1 MRILLWFGAVLLG
14 DFFAFVGEGP
24 VALDGL
30 LGFAGGFG
38 YVVDAEIFEEV
49 NAHLSGY
56 CDVEVAVFVEVEGED
71 LRAYACCAVV
81 GDGDAGEG
89 GVGVEFV
96 GVDDVGVV
104 GAGVSA
110 GVAAVAFAG
119 DEPSAAVAF
128 EVGEDQGVGL

>member
-1 MRILLWFGAVLLG
+1 MRVTRKDPGLKPAASAESLTRLFWFGAVLLW

-30 LGFAGGFG
+30 LGFARGLGD
-38 YVVDAEIFEEV
+38 VVDAKVFEEV

-71 LRAYACCAVV
+71 LSAYACCAVV

-104 GAGVSA
+104 GAGVVRRS
-110 GVAAVAFAG
+110 GRGSVCR
-119 DEPSAAVAF
+119 
-128 EVGEDQGVGL
+128 